1 MLSEKERLV
10 IDVVN
15 DMHSVLS
22 DEQMSKLRQ
31 SLYTRVMPLDIK
43 AAEANIVPVEQT
55 NTNLIKQFIVA
66 KSVEGLA
73 VRTLHA
79 YRLGLERMDKFIKK
93 PIPIITTVDIQCYLA
108 MLIQKSSKRNADNYR
123 RILST
128 FWSWLVDNEIVTKNP
143 MRRCKKIKSDK
154 KVKLPFSTGEIE
166 QLRYKATDIRTRA
179 MLEFLLSTGCR
190 VTEMSQ
196 LNRSQIDFD
205 KGEVVVFGKGSKE
218 RVCYLNEVARLY
230 VKKYLEMRDDD
241 NPALFVDVQKPH
253 NRLGI
258 GCIEAKIRKL
268 GREAGVMNVHPH
280 RFRRTTASWAS
291 RKGMKVELIQKM
303 LGHTSIN
310 TTMIYTQVAQEDVK
324 AAHEKYCG

>member
-10 IDVVN
+10 VDIVN
-15 DMHSVLS
+15 DMHGELS
-22 DEQMSKLRQ
+22 DEQMGLLKQ
-31 SLYTRVMPLDIK
+31 VLYTRVMPLEIK
-43 AAEANIVPVEQT
+43 LAEANIVPVEQT
-55 NTNLIKQFIVA
+55 NVNLIKNFIVA

-73 VRTLHA
+73 VRSLKF
-79 YRLGLERMDKFIKK
+79 YKSVLLRMDKFIKK
-93 PIPIITTVDIQCYLA
+93 PVTQITTVDIQCFLA
-108 MLIQKSSKRNADNYR
+108 MLIQTSSKGNADNCR
-123 RILST
+123 RVMSSFFGWMT
-128 FWSWLVDNEIVTKNP
+128 DNEIIIKNP
-143 MRRCKKIKSDK
+143 TRRCKKIKSDK
-154 KVKLPFSTGEIE
+154 KIKLPFSTGEIE
-166 QLRYKATDIRTRA
+166 QLRYKASDIRTRA

-205 KGEVVVFGKGSKE
+205 KGEVIVFGKGSKE

-230 VKKYLEMRDDD
+230 MKKYLETRDDD
-241 NPALFVDVQKPH
+241 NPALFVDSQKPH

-258 GCIEAKIRKL
+258 SRIEVKIREL

-310 TTMIYTQVAQEDVK
+310 TTMIYTAVAQEDVK

>member
-43 AAEANIVPVEQT
+43 AAEANIVPAEQT

-73 VRTLHA
+73 RKS
-79 YRLGLERMDKFIKK
+79 LEQYKMILLRMDKFIKK
-93 PIPIITTVDIQCYLA
+93 PIIQMATIDIQCFLA
-108 MLIQKSSKRNADNYR
+108 MLIQTSSKRNADNYR
-123 RILST
+123 RVMSSFFVWMT
-128 FWSWLVDNEIVTKNP
+128 DNEIIVKNP
-143 MRRCKKIKSDK
+143 MRRCKKIKSEK
-154 KVKLPFSTGEIE
+154 KAKLPFSAGEIE
-166 QLRYKATDIRTRA
+166 QLRCKASDIRKRA

-190 VTEMSQ
+190 VSEMGQ
-196 LNRSQIDFD
+196 LNYNQIDFD
-205 KGEVVVFGKGSKE
+205 KGEVVVLGKGNKE
-218 RVCYLNEVARLY
+218 RICYLNDAACLY
-230 VKKYLEMRDDD
+230 VKKYLNTRTDS
-241 NPALFVDVQKPH
+241 NPALFVTDRKPH

-258 GCIEAKIRKL
+258 NSIEAIIREL
-268 GREAGVMNVHPH
+268 GRAAGVMNVHPH

-291 RKGMKVELIQKM
+291 RRGMKVELIQKM
-303 LGHTSIN
+303 LGHTDIN